1 MATPKEHEEIVKR
14 LRVMIHGL
22 ISSGVIPCSGRDIIE
37 GLLPFEKDQLFL
49 NFGINLRMAITCF
62 PLDPIISLVKID
74 SYYDVGNNP
83 DEFILNLS
91 EEQVSMVNDK
101 DDFLASSSETQVP
114 MVLVKFQDFDSDS
127 EDDFKDDFKNADM
140 SDIKE
145 YAMEQ
150 ECSADDPDNED
161 DSKANDVIEE
171 DMETDYGGGK
181 ENQAPHKSTTRVK
194 KCLQCKIDFDT
205 HEEYLIHKN
214 EHVFSEIYGLRCKKK
229 ENDGYVSYM
238 SHKILLQKKE
248 ELKNHFEIQIP
259 PPDFTRDDLNKCVFE
274 KPLQEYIVSDMATK
288 WTECSNG
295 LKKCSACSLRI
306 KDLDALI
313 KHYIKCHYLQFKCPH
328 KGCDFKYVG
337 HFYKF
342 AKHVLYHTEPL
353 PQLSVPHQCIA
364 CDFSNAF
371 MDKVDKHIKS
381 MGEFHNNKCPRC
393 DQRFFSRSDYLAHVT
408 SKKHEGVVCGWCGK
422 VFDNENKFLPH
433 KAICPKNPTKAHL
446 TVCTVC
452 GKSIR
457 KESMKV
463 HMVRNHDNE
472 EPVKCTKCGKILRNK
487 ESFKIHQRK
496 CTKDESLWANQ
507 KVPCPTC
514 GKLVKRCY
522 MKNHNITNHTP
533 EHLKS
538 FVCTECPKPKG
549 FRFKPQYEAH
559 MNIHRGVRPFAC
571 KYCGTTFSDFSN
583 KRMHERCSHQGHKR
597 K

>member
-1 MATPKEHEEIVKR
+1 MATSYEHEEIVKR

-22 ISSGVIPCSGRDIIE
+22 ISSGVIPCSERDIIE
-37 GLLPFEKDQLFL
+37 GRLPFEKDQLFL

-62 PLDPIISLVKID
+62 PLDPIIPLVKID

-91 EEQVSMVNDK
+91 EEQDPMVIDK
-101 DDFLASSSETQVP
+101 DEFLPSSSETQVP

-127 EDDFKDDFKNADM
+127 DDDFEDDAKNAD
-140 SDIKE
+140 IKE
-145 YAMEQ
+145 DAMEQ
-150 ECSADDPDNED
+150 ESSADDPDSEYYF
-161 DSKANDVIEE
+161 KANDVIEE
-171 DMETDYGGGK
+171 DMEADSGGDK
-181 ENQAPHKSTTRVK
+181 ENQAPLKSTTRVK
-194 KCLQCKIDFDT
+194 KCLQCKTDFDT

-353 PQLSVPHQCIA
+353 PQLSVQHQCIA
-364 CDFSNAF
+364 CNFSHAYI
-371 MDKVDKHIKS
+371 DRVESHIKT
-381 MGEFHNNKCPRC
+381 MGKFHNSKCPRC
-393 DQRFFSRSDYLAHVT
+393 PEKFSSRSDYLAHVT
-408 SKKHEGVVCGWCGK
+408 SQKHEVSVCGHCGET
-422 VFDNENKFLPH
+422 FEHENKLLPH
-433 KAICPKNPTKAHL
+433 KPICPNRPGKDVESICAICGKFVQTGSMKRHIETKHSKEHPTKCDLCDKICRSEEHL
-446 TVCTVC
+446 KHHMPECTKNGANSKSLRLPCPIC
-452 GKSIR
+452 GKMISA
-457 KESMKV
+457 S
-463 HMVRNHDNE
+463 H
-472 EPVKCTKCGKILRNK
+472 
-487 ESFKIHQRK
+487 
-496 CTKDESLWANQ
+496 
-507 KVPCPTC
+507 
-514 GKLVKRCY
+514 
-522 MKNHNITNHTP
+522 MKNHNITRHTE
-533 EHLKS
+533 EHLKP
-538 FVCTECPKPKG
+538 FVCTECPNLKG
-549 FRFKPQYEAH
+549 FRFKQQYEIH
-559 MNIHRGVRPFAC
+559 MNIHRGIRPYAC
-571 KYCGTTFSDFSN
+571 KYCKKAFTDKAN
-583 KRMHERCSHQGHKR
+583 MRMHERSSHEGYKR